1 MLRISELVKA
11 IELALS
17 VGERPYG
24 HFDHDAK
31 CFTGSFVK
39 NYRSQSNYLFKQED
53 LTSKIQTIV
62 PKNRYEAFEDSETG
76 EILYRPVIEKK

>member
-39 NYRSQSNYLFKQED
+39 NYRSQSNYFLNLAQVQD
-53 LTSKIQTIV
+53 KI
-62 PKNRYEAFEDSETG
+62 R
-76 EILYRPVIEKK
+76 